1 MVMEFEYLIFEQ
13 KANYGIVRIN
23 RPEKKNAL
31 NLDLLEEIRKMFKYL
46 KEKQDLEIII
56 LTGFKDESTSYFS
69 SGIDLNVI
77 KNINSESKDEKEL
90 SKSIQNLQSTLDA
103 IEDVGKV
110 VIAQITGYCFGS
122 GLEVALACDFIV
134 ASPETK
140 FALMETKFGII
151 PDLGGTYR
159 LIRRVGYQ
167 FAKQIIML
175 ADTFDSH
182 EAYRMGLINWIA
194 PLNKIEIFIEG
205 IVDQIMKNHF
215 NAVIAAKSL
224 IDKIHPIN
232 RNESSALERE
242 TQIKLISKS
251 I

>member
-1 MVMEFEYLIFEQ
+1 MVMELEYLIFEQ

-23 RPEKKNAL
+23 RPEKRNAL

-69 SGIDLNVI
+69 SGIDLNLI

-140 FALMETKFGII
+140 FALIETKFGII

-182 EAYRMGLINWIA
+182 EAYRMGLINWIT
-194 PLNKIEIFIEG
+194 PLNDIEKFIEG
-205 IVDQIMKNHF
+205 IVDQIKKNHF
-215 NAVIAAKSL
+215 SAVIEAKSL

-232 RNESSALERE
+232 RKESSALERE